1 MTLQYTNLQTEK
13 KSSVDEKH
21 NYTSIF
27 LKAVETTG
35 DITPELIKEKKLQW
49 WWNVRTKDNGGLRL
63 TEVGLNFI
71 QVEAKIKTYKIDF
84 PKDFSIT
91 PQILLWLDNFIES
104 PYYITKKAIIVLK
117 ERSAFELYLFS
128 GDVKK
133 FGYNKAL
140 SKRMN
145 QN

>member
-84 PKDFSIT
+84 PKD
-91 PQILLWLDNFIES
+91 
-104 PYYITKKAIIVLK
+104 
-117 ERSAFELYLFS
+117 
-128 GDVKK
+128 
-133 FGYNKAL
+133 
-140 SKRMN
+140 
-145 QN
+145 

>member
-63 TEVGLNFI
+63 TEVGLIFI